1 MELEIKLGDLPCYK
15 TGEIQEGSLAYK
27 NRNRCFR
34 LDTLPTKGLQQ
45 VFYDLIWQRG
55 TEKKATTIRSDL
67 TEYHVVSAFLTECYP
82 KMENLLEIPWPELEK
97 RLRKW
102 LLKNGKPLTACKR
115 STRLGT
121 EKQQESPHI
130 RYLRMVYRFCMPAD
144 ERPEREKDIW
154 DLSRLGL
161 ILKDNPIKNTKTLN
175 FEKISQPK
183 MRREIK
189 DAAFMELQTNAVG
202 TVVAEITAMNR
213 FCDYLKVEFPKVE
226 SITEINREIIESY
239 LVYLGTEATSRKS
252 YRSDIFHMKTIVDLA
267 RRMSDKGEMPGL
279 FLISDIPKNPEK
291 LYISYSD
298 EELMRLNRAIVTA
311 DVQVARALILQ
322 QMLGTRISDT
332 LTLKQDCVFEQDG
345 KILIRIDQVKSRRS
359 YRKTI
364 NKDMVKLINAAIEY
378 TRSYAPD
385 SPYVFCHD
393 ADEKRPMSYE
403 KIKYQLAAVINENNL
418 RDDNGELFG
427 VKTQLFRHTYG
438 RKLTEMHVDD
448 FTIARLLGHANIS
461 SVKFYRRMTNEK
473 VAEETRKIRQRMD
486 GILQRV
492 VEAW

>member
-1 MELEIKLGDLPCYK
+1 
-15 TGEIQEGSLAYK
+15 
-27 NRNRCFR
+27 
-34 LDTLPTKGLQQ
+34 
-45 VFYDLIWQRG
+45 
-55 TEKKATTIRSDL
+55 
-67 TEYHVVSAFLTECYP
+67 
-82 KMENLLEIPWPELEK
+82 
-97 RLRKW
+97 
-102 LLKNGKPLTACKR
+102 
-115 STRLGT
+115 
-121 EKQQESPHI
+121 
-130 RYLRMVYRFCMPAD
+130 
-144 ERPEREKDIW
+144 
-154 DLSRLGL
+154 
-161 ILKDNPIKNTKTLN
+161 
-175 FEKISQPK
+175 
-183 MRREIK
+183 
-189 DAAFMELQTNAVG
+189 
-202 TVVAEITAMNR
+202 
-213 FCDYLKVEFPKVE
+213 
-226 SITEINREIIESY
+226 
-239 LVYLGTEATSRKS
+239 
-252 YRSDIFHMKTIVDLA
+252 MKTIVDLA

-311 DVQVARALILQ
+311 DVQVARALVLQ

-448 FTIARLLGHANIS
+448 FTIARYWDMQIYHRLNFTG
-461 SVKFYRRMTNEK
+461 E
-473 VAEETRKIRQRMD
+473 
-486 GILQRV
+486 
-492 VEAW
+492 